1 MTTRFYSISLYSVS
15 AAFAALMMTPA
26 LAQNATAETQSATAD
41 TVVTQFSDMAQATYQ
56 DAANAVETLKEDVSN
71 LLREPTQ
78 ENLDEARLGWQTARV
93 VYKQAELFRYA
104 SPQMAE
110 LVYRVDARPLDEGFL
125 DYVSENYVG
134 SADNPLANFNLIAQ
148 PSISIGDVT
157 IEWEDMSSDVIR
169 EQLHFAGGNEQN
181 IAAGFPAIE
190 FLLWGEDLGEGE
202 FGEGNRP
209 IEDFDLANCSD
220 DFCNHR
226 GTYLLAA
233 IELLGADLANM
244 ANKWD
249 VTGFARAAMLE
260 DPTASLKQIL
270 TAMGSVAIIELGA
283 NNLAAG
289 IEGDDAELELDAF
302 SDYAFASHLLTA
314 RGLMN
319 SYLGEYF
326 TLDGDVVAGD
336 AVSDMLIEA
345 DEELDRRF
353 RLALSVTA
361 VRVRTVIRHTRDEEA
376 LDEIFANKSEA
387 GLAKINEL
395 LVALE
400 KEAALVQ
407 EIATVLGLGTLNFG
421 QPAKS

>member
-1 MTTRFYSISLYSVS
+1 MTTRFCSISLFSVS
-15 AAFAALMMTPA
+15 AACAAFMMSPA
-26 LAQNATAETQSATAD
+26 LAQSADAES
-41 TVVTQFSDMAQATYQ
+41 VVTQFSDMAQATYQ
-56 DAANAVETLKEDVSN
+56 DAANAVETLREDVSN
-71 LLREPTQ
+71 LLREPT
-78 ENLDEARLGWQTARV
+78 EDNLEEARLGWQTARV

-110 LVYRVDARPLDEGFL
+110 LAYRVDARPLDEGFL
-125 DYVSENYVG
+125 DYVSDAYAGTAGNPFANY
-134 SADNPLANFNLIAQ
+134 NLMAQ
-148 PSISIGDVT
+148 PEIVIGDTT
-157 IEWEDMSSDVIR
+157 IDWEDMSSDVIR
-169 EQLHFAGGNEQN
+169 DLLHFAGGNEQN

-209 IEDFDLANCSD
+209 VADFDLTNCSD
-220 DFCNHR
+220 DYCNHR

-249 VTGFARAAMLE
+249 VTGFARAAMIE
-260 DPTASLKQIL
+260 DPQASLKTIL
-270 TAMGSVAIIELGA
+270 TAMGSVASIELGA
-283 NNLAAG
+283 NNLVQG

-319 SYLGEYF
+319 SYLGDYF

-336 AVSDMLIEA
+336 AVSDMLLDL
-345 DEELDRRF
+345 DEELDREY

-361 VRVRTVIRHTRDEEA
+361 VRLRTLIRHTRDEEA
-376 LDEIFANKSEA
+376 LDEIFASKSED
-387 GLAKINEL
+387 GLRKVNEL
-395 LVALE
+395 LTALD
-400 KEAALVQ
+400 KQTALVQ
-407 EIATVLGLGTLNFG
+407 EIATVIGLGELDFG
-421 QPAKS
+421 QPSTS